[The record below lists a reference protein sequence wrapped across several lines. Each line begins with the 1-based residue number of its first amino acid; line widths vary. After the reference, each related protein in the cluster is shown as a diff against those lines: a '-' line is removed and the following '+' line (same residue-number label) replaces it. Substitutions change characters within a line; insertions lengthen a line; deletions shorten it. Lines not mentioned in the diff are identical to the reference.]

1 MTSLDNES
9 AKLILQSLIERL
21 AADSES
27 LTPQFGALISQT
39 DRAALQHLL
48 GTSTLSPKAAGDNT
62 AGADSTTLVED
73 VLTQG
78 IPAGSPQSAIVLSP
92 SAYADLNL
100 SCLKATGVQHE
111 FAVSID
117 FGTAKSKAFAG
128 RRGSDQPVQ
137 SDLKELAIG
146 DIDGDLDRS
155 IYSVASS
162 VWISDDGLMFA
173 GSHAMRRSSEFGIS
187 ETRQRIDSIKQEL
200 SLASQEHELELP
212 LSKAKNP
219 TDTALKVEDAICY
232 FLAYL
237 LDLVS
242 TDLQDRYGLSR
253 YTPRRFTVPA
263 WQEEQRKWATKKITR
278 YLKRAQ
284 ILSDSFRG
292 RWGEGIPIAEVK
304 WAIAEATKLEQDL
317 DHLIDPVMQQFDLGI
332 SEPIAAGSARLWTDS
347 ARRGLVLIVDAGAGT
362 TDFALFLVQQGPQGS
377 KAFPLRESKALKM
390 AGDQLD
396 DILLSYIL
404 SKRTGHSDDLT
415 RSKIANNLR
424 LKSLRYY
431 KRVLFDDGEVE
442 IELATNEKV
451 RITVPEFLEFDGVKR
466 FASTVE
472 DCLAEFLST
481 IDPTFMEYAEG
492 VPGPSVIF
500 TGGSATVPIFTKLA
514 GKPFQCA
521 GTTARFRESAQ
532 HLPEIITHF
541 GDAFQ
546 KEYPMLAVAI
556 GGTLPLIEEKS
567 RPVGEWGVGAPPSGS
582 LSRVQIT
589 GV

>member
-1 MTSLDNES
+1 
-9 AKLILQSLIERL
+9 
-21 AADSES
+21 
-27 LTPQFGALISQT
+27 
-39 DRAALQHLL
+39 
-48 GTSTLSPKAAGDNT
+48 
-62 AGADSTTLVED
+62 
-73 VLTQG
+73 
-78 IPAGSPQSAIVLSP
+78 
-92 SAYADLNL
+92 
-100 SCLKATGVQHE
+100 
-111 FAVSID
+111 
-117 FGTAKSKAFAG
+117 
-128 RRGSDQPVQ
+128 
-137 SDLKELAIG
+137 
-146 DIDGDLDRS
+146 
-155 IYSVASS
+155 
-162 VWISDDGLMFA
+162 
-173 GSHAMRRSSEFGIS
+173 
-187 ETRQRIDSIKQEL
+187 
-200 SLASQEHELELP
+200 
-212 LSKAKNP
+212 
-219 TDTALKVEDAICY
+219 
-232 FLAYL
+232 
-237 LDLVS
+237 
-242 TDLQDRYGLSR
+242 
-253 YTPRRFTVPA
+253 
-263 WQEEQRKWATKKITR
+263 
-278 YLKRAQ
+278 
-284 ILSDSFRG
+284 
-292 RWGEGIPIAEVK
+292 
-304 WAIAEATKLEQDL
+304 
-317 DHLIDPVMQQFDLGI
+317 
-332 SEPIAAGSARLWTDS
+332 
-347 ARRGLVLIVDAGAGT
+347 
-362 TDFALFLVQQGPQGS
+362 
-377 KAFPLRESKALKM
+377 M

-567 RPVGEWGVGAPPSGS
+567 RPVGEWGVGAPPPGS